1 MVMHEELMVKRMINA
16 SSRKEST
23 LNIEGVAFQSRHD
36 VDVENLV
43 WTLGELYHKHGV
55 FTGAFLRSWGRC
67 FGWVVR
73 PWELETLLDAE
84 FYPYE
89 SVEKMRSQLSEE
101 EAEAVDW
108 DSHFQAPEG
117 VIFTR

>member
-1 MVMHEELMVKRMINA
+1 MVMHEELMVKRMINV

-23 LNIEGVAFQSRHD
+23 LNIEGVAFQSRND
-36 VDVENLV
+36 EDVENLV
-43 WTLGELYHKHGV
+43 WMLGELYHKHGI

-73 PWELETLLDAE
+73 PWEMMALVDAE

-89 SVEKMRSQLSEE
+89 TIEKMRSQLSEE
-101 EAEAVDW
+101 EAEAIDW
-108 DSHFQAPEG
+108 DAHYQAPEG

>member
-1 MVMHEELMVKRMINA
+1 MVKRMINA
-16 SSRKEST
+16 ASKKDST
-23 LNIEGVAFQSRHD
+23 LNIEGVAFQTRLD
-36 VDVENLV
+36 DDVENLV
-43 WTLGELYHKHGV
+43 WMLGELYHKHGV

-73 PWELETLLDAE
+73 PWEMMSLVDAE

-89 SVEKMRSQLSEE
+89 TIEKMKSQLSEE
-101 EAEAVDW
+101 EQEAVDW
-108 DSHFQAPEG
+108 DSHHQAPEG

>member
-1 MVMHEELMVKRMINA
+1 MVMHEELMIKRMINA
-16 SSRKEST
+16 ASRKDST
-23 LNIEGVAFQSRHD
+23 LNIEGVAFQTRLD

-43 WTLGELYHKHGV
+43 WMLGELYHKHGI

-73 PWELETLLDAE
+73 PWEMMALVDAE

-89 SVEKMRSQLSEE
+89 SIEKMKGQLSEE
-101 EAEAVDW
+101 EQEAVDW
-108 DSHFQAPEG
+108 ESHHQAPEG

>member
-1 MVMHEELMVKRMINA
+1 MAMHEALMVKRMMNA
-16 SSRKEST
+16 TSRKEST

-36 VDVENLV
+36 MDAENLV
-43 WTLGELYHKHGV
+43 WGLGELYRKHGI

-89 SVEKMRSQLSEE
+89 SVEKMRGQLSEE